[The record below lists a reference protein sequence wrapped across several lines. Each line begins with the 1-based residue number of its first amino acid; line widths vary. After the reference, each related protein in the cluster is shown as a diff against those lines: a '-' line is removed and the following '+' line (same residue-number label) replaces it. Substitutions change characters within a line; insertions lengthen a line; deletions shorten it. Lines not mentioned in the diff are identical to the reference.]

1 MIKKIKNYI
10 KKKIDR
16 KLFSLFLKKIDDMS
30 LTNLDERRR
39 NYIFNYNSNDY
50 RAEKN
55 NIIFIHVPKTGGA
68 SIDEY
73 LRAYE
78 SNYYIFLKKSN
89 HNAVSLLCPPE
100 EYKYITFLR
109 EPVTRVFSYYNMSL
123 HNEYTPAHS
132 LANKGVINL
141 LKYDYQVKNL
151 YCQYFSGYPG
161 EIVNEEIYNIA
172 LKNLKKFLFVG
183 KFENFSESFNQMC
196 ITLKI
201 QNNERPFV
209 NKSKYNNLL
218 KNDDKILIEQYN
230 KFDIKLYDNYFNT
243 IKNIKN

>member
-1 MIKKIKNYI
+1 MIKKITNYI

-78 SNYYIFLKKSN
+78 SNYYIFLKKSK
-89 HNAVSLLCPPE
+89 STILKICFLL
-100 EYKYITFLR
+100 YSITITFLY
-109 EPVTRVFSYYNMSL
+109 F
-123 HNEYTPAHS
+123 
-132 LANKGVINL
+132 
-141 LKYDYQVKNL
+141 LK
-151 YCQYFSGYPG
+151 
-161 EIVNEEIYNIA
+161 
-172 LKNLKKFLFVG
+172 
-183 KFENFSESFNQMC
+183 
-196 ITLKI
+196 
-201 QNNERPFV
+201 
-209 NKSKYNNLL
+209 
-218 KNDDKILIEQYN
+218 
-230 KFDIKLYDNYFNT
+230 
-243 IKNIKN
+243 